1 LAQCPQVIEKNS
13 TTLIGAFE
21 SPMTRGAFI
30 WAIISSSAANAVML
44 GKTGLDSAIPAP
56 IMLVVKRRR
65 EMLLGAVMCLCVMF
79 VFVMVLIVIQGFQGS
94 NL

>member
-1 LAQCPQVIEKNS
+1 MV
-13 TTLIGAFE
+13 
-21 SPMTRGAFI
+21 
-30 WAIISSSAANAVML
+30 